1 MRFPVKPASASAAAI
16 AVLVLG
22 LSLAGCASVSEDNS
36 APLTPLS
43 RYSLQVEPGLDRI
56 ALAVHDQG
64 LSGAQHVALRDLV
77 ARYDASGFGHLR
89 IEAPAGDDPVAIEQA
104 YAVRTTLQAAGVPE
118 DRIQMVA
125 YAAPDPRAPVLVGFE
140 ALRARIPNCAAERG
154 SMGPRSSNQSSGGFG
169 CAVTANMAAQ
179 VADPRDILGAR
190 AMTPADSGRAAVVF
204 DNYRRGETSST
215 PQETLVN
222 GQIAQAVE

>member
-1 MRFPVKPASASAAAI
+1 MRFSVKPASAAAV
-16 AVLVLG
+16 AVLLLG
-22 LSLAGCASVSEDNS
+22 LSISGCASVSEEE

-64 LSGAQHVALRDLV
+64 LSNTQQVALRDLAV
-77 ARYDASGFGHLR
+77 RYDASGHGYVR
-89 IEAPAGDDPVAIEQA
+89 IESPAGNDPVAVEQA
-104 YAVRTTLQAAGVPE
+104 YAVRTALQAVGVPE
-118 DRIQMVA
+118 DRIQMAA

-140 ALRARIPNCAAERG
+140 SLRARVPDCSAERG
-154 SMGPRSSNQSSGGFG
+154 SMGPRYSNQSSAGFG

-179 VADPRDILGAR
+179 ITSPRDILGAR

-204 DNYRRGETSST
+204 DNYRKGQASST
-215 PQETLVN
+215 PQEPLVN
-222 GQIAQAVE
+222 GQISQAVD